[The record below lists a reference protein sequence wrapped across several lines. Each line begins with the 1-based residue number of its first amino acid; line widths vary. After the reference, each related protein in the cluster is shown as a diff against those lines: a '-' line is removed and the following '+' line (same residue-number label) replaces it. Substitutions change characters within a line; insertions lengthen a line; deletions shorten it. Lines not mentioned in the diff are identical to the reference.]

1 MGALKKWLQ
10 NLRYLCLSVL
20 MRYMYVS
27 KVVPTLVVL
36 IFLLVLESES
46 VLLKVV
52 LSTQL
57 SQAKKVLKTVLILS
71 GCVTVD

>member
-1 MGALKKWLQ
+1 
-10 NLRYLCLSVL
+10 
-20 MRYMYVS
+20 MYVS